1 MRNTNRALAAAA
13 VGALAA
19 LTLSTAPAL
28 AATNSAG
35 YKNCAEAAA
44 AGVYNIPAS
53 SPDYRKA
60 LDSDGDGIACEKT
73 AAPINTGS
81 ARTISHQRT
90 TGTVPD
96 DPTTCSDA
104 LTSLVKV
111 RTTENGLGARISV
124 LEQEDKIAAKALRS
138 AQQADKE
145 AQATRDAKIAA
156 ANSQY
161 TNVDRPAADA
171 ITDNPKTPVD
181 EHAVALQNALDKRN
195 NAIAA
200 ANAAYASGGTAAALV
215 KAQHE
220 YDRTHSALLDVRAH
234 LGDAHNAV
242 ARITI
247 IIGKLCNQTPPPPP
261 VETTTEA
268 PAPPVDTTPA
278 PSNNGT
284 VIVNNPQIG
293 QVPTGS
299 NTGGGAEAANVE

>member
-28 AATNSAG
+28 AQ
-35 YKNCAEAAA
+35 
-44 AGVYNIPAS
+44 
-53 SPDYRKA
+53 PD
-60 LDSDGDGIACEKT
+60 
-73 AAPINTGS
+73 AP
-81 ARTISHQRT
+81 H
-90 TGTVPD
+90 VP

-111 RTTENGLGARISV
+111 RTTENGLGARITV
-124 LEQEDKIAAKALRS
+124 LEQDDKTSAKALHM

-171 ITDNPKTPVD
+171 VKDDPKTTVD
-181 EHAVALQNALDKRN
+181 EHAQALQKALNDRDA
-195 NAIAA
+195 AIAA
-200 ANAAYASGGTAAALV
+200 ANAAYTSGGTAGDLV
-215 KAQHE
+215 KAQRD
-220 YDRTHSALLDVRAH
+220 YNRTHSALLDIRAR
-234 LGDAHNAV
+234 LGGAHDDV
-242 ARITI
+242 ARITVI
-247 IIGKLCNQTPPPPP
+247 VGKLCNQTPPATGGFKNCDDAIAAGVHDIPASDPRYRRDLDSDGDGIAC
-261 VETTTEA
+261 EAA
-268 PAPPVDTTPA
+268 PAPVDVTPS

-284 VIVNNPQIG
+284 VIVNNPSIG

-299 NTGGGAEAANVE
+299 NTGGGSEAASVG

>member
-28 AATNSAG
+28 AQ
-35 YKNCAEAAA
+35 
-44 AGVYNIPAS
+44 
-53 SPDYRKA
+53 PD
-60 LDSDGDGIACEKT
+60 
-73 AAPINTGS
+73 
-81 ARTISHQRT
+81 
-90 TGTVPD
+90 VPPVP

-104 LTSLVKV
+104 LTDLVKV
-111 RTTENGLGARISV
+111 RTTENGLGARITV
-124 LEQEDKIAAKALRS
+124 LEQDDKTSAKALHM

-161 TNVDRPAADA
+161 TNVDFPAANA
-171 ITDNPKTPVD
+171 VPDNPATPTVN

-200 ANAAYASGGTAAALV
+200 ANAAYTSGGTAADLV

-220 YDRTHSALLDVRAH
+220 YDRKHSALLDIRAR
-234 LGDAHNAV
+234 LGGAHNDV
-242 ARITI
+242 ARITVI
-247 IIGKLCNQTPPPPP
+247 VGKLCNQTPPPPP
-261 VETTTEA
+261 VTETTEA
-268 PAPPVDTTPA
+268 PAPVDVTPG

-284 VIVNNPQIG
+284 VIVNNPSIG

-299 NTGGGAEAANVE
+299 NTGGGSEAASVE

>member
-28 AATNSAG
+28 AQ
-35 YKNCAEAAA
+35 
-44 AGVYNIPAS
+44 
-53 SPDYRKA
+53 PD
-60 LDSDGDGIACEKT
+60 
-73 AAPINTGS
+73 APN
-81 ARTISHQRT
+81 
-90 TGTVPD
+90 VP

-111 RTTENGLGARISV
+111 RTTENGLGARVTV
-124 LEQEDKIAAKALRS
+124 LEQDDKTSAKALHM

-161 TNVDRPAADA
+161 TNGKPYRGVIIPGQTPPDTQLKADQRADA
-171 ITDNPKTPVD
+171 
-181 EHAVALQNALDKRN
+181 AALLIRDQK
-195 NAIAA
+195 IAD
-200 ANAAYASGGTAAALV
+200 ANSEYQAGGTAAALV

-220 YDRTHSALLDVRAH
+220 YNRNHSALLDIRAR
-234 LGDAHNAV
+234 LGGAHNDV
-242 ARITI
+242 ARITVI
-247 IIGKLCNQTPPPPP
+247 VGKLCNQTPPATGGFKNCDDAIAAGVHDIPASDPRYRRDLDSDGDGIAC
-261 VETTTEA
+261 EA
-268 PAPPVDTTPA
+268 PTAPIDTTTPA

-284 VIVNNPQIG
+284 VIVNNPSIG